1 MLFNKKNK
9 DDLKTA
15 TGDTVSIPP
24 TGFKLV
30 LKELFKDKFA
40 IVAMIIILAIGL
52 FTFGGS
58 LFVSKDSLDT
68 NILDGLLPAFSP
80 GHILGTDE
88 GGKDILSLL
97 IVGGRNSIIIGISVT
112 AIAIVVGLV
121 IGLVSGY
128 FGGIVDDIFMRIIDF
143 IMVLPRFMIII
154 ILTTIISDYNSFTL
168 IVLISLFSW
177 TSSARYFRSF
187 VLAQREREYV
197 MASKASGSSNIAIM
211 FREVLPNISSMIIID
226 VVLGIAGNIGIET
239 GLSFLGYGLPPSTP
253 SLGTLIGYAN
263 DPVNIMSRPWV
274 WLPAVVMLLI
284 ISYMVNYVGTVF
296 QRAADA
302 RQRR

>member
-1 MLFNKKNK
+1 MLFTKKNK
-9 DDLKTA
+9 DELKTSR
-15 TGDTVSIPP
+15 GDTVSIPP

-30 LKELFKDKFA
+30 LRELFKDKFA
-40 IVAMIIILAIGL
+40 ITAILIILAIVS
-52 FTFGGS
+52 FTFIGS

-68 NILDGLLPAFSP
+68 NILDGLLPAFSS
-80 GHILGTDE
+80 GHMLGTDE

-97 IVGGRNSIIIGISVT
+97 IVGGRNSIIIGVSVT
-112 AIAIVVGLV
+112 AIAIVFGLV

-128 FGGIVDDIFMRIIDF
+128 FGGIIDDIFMRIIDF

-154 ILTTIISDYNSFTL
+154 ILTTIISNYDAFTL
-168 IVLISLFSW
+168 ILLISLFSW
-177 TSSARYFRSF
+177 TTSARYFRSF

-239 GLSFLGYGLPPSTP
+239 GLSFLGYGLPASTP

-263 DPVNIMSRPWV
+263 DPVNIISRPWV
-274 WLPAVVMLLI
+274 WLPAVVMLLV
-284 ISYMVNYVGTVF
+284 ISYMINYVGTVF

>member
-1 MLFNKKNK
+1 M
-9 DDLKTA
+9 
-15 TGDTVSIPP
+15 S
-24 TGFKLV
+24 
-30 LKELFKDKFA
+30 KE
-40 IVAMIIILAIGL
+40 
-52 FTFGGS
+52 
-58 LFVSKDSLDT
+58 SLDT
-68 NILDGLLPAFSP
+68 NILDGLMPAFSS
-80 GHILGTDE
+80 GHFLGTDE

-97 IVGGRNSIIIGISVT
+97 IVGGRNSIVIGISVT
-112 AIAIVVGLV
+112 AISIILGLV
-121 IGLVSGY
+121 IGLISGY
-128 FGGIVDDIFMRIIDF
+128 FGGVVDDIFMRIIDF

-154 ILTTIISDYNSFTL
+154 ILTTIISNYNAFTL
-168 IVLISLFSW
+168 ILLISLFSW

-197 MASKASGSSNIAIM
+197 MASKASGSSNVAIM

-239 GLSFLGYGLPPSTP
+239 GLSFLGYGLPASTP

-284 ISYMVNYVGTVF
+284 ISYMINYVGTVF

>member
-1 MLFNKKNK
+1 
-9 DDLKTA
+9 
-15 TGDTVSIPP
+15 
-24 TGFKLV
+24 
-30 LKELFKDKFA
+30 
-40 IVAMIIILAIGL
+40 
-52 FTFGGS
+52 
-58 LFVSKDSLDT
+58 
-68 NILDGLLPAFSP
+68 
-80 GHILGTDE
+80 
-88 GGKDILSLL
+88 
-97 IVGGRNSIIIGISVT
+97 
-112 AIAIVVGLV
+112 
-121 IGLVSGY
+121 
-128 FGGIVDDIFMRIIDF
+128 
-143 IMVLPRFMIII
+143 MIII
-154 ILTTIISDYNSFTL
+154 ILTTIISNYNAFTL
-168 IVLISLFSW
+168 ILLISLFSW

-197 MASKASGSSNIAIM
+197 MASKASGSSNVAIM

-239 GLSFLGYGLPPSTP
+239 GLSFLGYGLPASTP

-284 ISYMVNYVGTVF
+284 ISYMINYVGTVF